1 MIEFQSDVHT
11 IVHFFPV
18 LLVLL
23 KFFFF
28 TRIFFKIYKQCF
40 VFFYVLSVVH
50 NSLTRITVFDYFFL
64 IPYQSFFVFFQSF
77 FQ

>member
-23 KFFFF
+23 KFFLHVYFLKY
-28 TRIFFKIYKQCF
+28 TNNVWI
-40 VFFYVLSVVH
+40 FYVLSVVH
-50 NSLTRITVFDYFFL
+50 NSLTRITLFDYFFFNPL
-64 IPYQSFFVFFQSF
+64 SKFFFSILLSMKIK
-77 FQ
+77 